1 VADLRYAER
10 DMAAEPCFT
19 HTTRFRSASI
29 EVKSL
34 ECASPADPVG
44 FQHEYEASRI
54 SLVRSGLF
62 GRVVRGASL
71 LADSS
76 QALLVNRGDVHRFV
90 YPVGGGNAC
99 TVLEPSRAT
108 LSALHRQFSTSAA
121 RFPVDQAS
129 TTRRVAQLHGSLL
142 QALEHGR
149 PADRL
154 ATEDLALQL
163 CSEVVNAA
171 TRDRRTARA
180 PQRAA
185 AERRQRQ
192 IVDQVRLELF
202 RRLQCPPT
210 LTELAGVADCSA
222 FHLSRLFTTYVGM
235 PMRSYLVRVRAGEA
249 ARRVLEGADDFAA
262 LALELGFYDHSH
274 FTNAFVAVWGVTP
287 SMFRESRRSIVRL
300 RATTSKRLARRSS

>member
-1 VADLRYAER
+1 
-10 DMAAEPCFT
+10 MAAEPCFT
-19 HTTRFRSASI
+19 HTTRFTSASI

-34 ECASPADPVG
+34 ECGSPADPVG

-76 QALLVNRGDVHRFV
+76 QALFVNRGDVHRFV
-90 YPVGGGNAC
+90 YPVDGGNAC
-99 TVLEPSRAT
+99 TVLEPSPTT
-108 LSALHRQFSTSAA
+108 LPGLHRQFSASAA

-129 TTRRVAQLHGSLL
+129 LTRRVAQLHGSLL
-142 QALEHGR
+142 QALEHSR
-149 PADRL
+149 AADQL
-154 ATEDLALQL
+154 AIEELALQL
-163 CSEVVNAA
+163 CSEVVSAA
-171 TRDRRTARA
+171 TLDRRTARA
-180 PQRAA
+180 PQRPA

-210 LTELAGVADCSA
+210 LTELAGLVGCSV
-222 FHLSRLFTTYVGM
+222 FHLSRLFTAYVGM
-235 PMRSYLVRVRAGEA
+235 PMRSYLVRMRAGEA
-249 ARRVLEGADDFAA
+249 ARRVIDGADDFAA

-287 SMFRESRRSIVRL
+287 SVFRESRRPIVRR
-300 RATTSKRLARRSS
+300 RASTSKRLTRSSS

>member
-1 VADLRYAER
+1 
-10 DMAAEPCFT
+10 MAAEPCFT
-19 HTTRFRSASI
+19 HTTRFHSASI

-34 ECASPADPVG
+34 ECGSPADTVG

-76 QALLVNRGDVHRFV
+76 QALFVNRGDVHRFV
-90 YPVGGGNAC
+90 YPIAGGNAC
-99 TVLEPSRAT
+99 TVLEPSRET
-108 LSALHRQFSTSAA
+108 LSALHRQFSASVS

-129 TTRRVAQLHGSLL
+129 MTRRVAQLHGSLL
-142 QALEHGR
+142 QAVEHRRAIG
-149 PADRL
+149 PL
-154 ATEDLALQL
+154 AIEELALQL
-163 CSEVVNAA
+163 CGEVVGTAA
-171 TRDRRTARA
+171 RDRRTAPS

-192 IVDQVRLELF
+192 IVDQARLELF
-202 RRLQCPPT
+202 RRLSCPPP
-210 LTELAGVADCSA
+210 LTELARLVGCSA
-222 FHLSRLFTTYVGM
+222 FHLSRLFTAQVGM
-235 PMRSYLVRVRAGEA
+235 PMRSYLVRVRVGEA
-249 ARRVLEGADDFAA
+249 ARRVMEGADDFAA

-287 SMFRESRRSIVRL
+287 SLFRSSRRP
-300 RATTSKRLARRSS
+300 ATALEG

>member
-1 VADLRYAER
+1 
-10 DMAAEPCFT
+10 MAAEPCFT

-29 EVKSL
+29 EVKFL
-34 ECASPADPVG
+34 ECGSPADAVG
-44 FQHEYEASRI
+44 FQHEYAASRI

-76 QALLVNRGDVHRFV
+76 QALFVNRGDVHRFV
-90 YPVGGGNAC
+90 YPVAGGNAC

-108 LSALHRQFSTSAA
+108 LSALHQQFSRSAA
-121 RFPVDQAS
+121 RFPVDQAP
-129 TTRRVAQLHGSLL
+129 TTRRVAQLHGSLVH
-142 QALEHGR
+142 ALEYRRAAGH
-149 PADRL
+149 L
-154 ATEDLALQL
+154 ATEELALQL
-163 CSEVVNAA
+163 CSEVVSAA
-171 TRDRRTARA
+171 TRDRRMVPT

-185 AERRQRQ
+185 VEKRQRQ

-202 RRLQCPPT
+202 RRLQSPPT
-210 LTELAGVADCSA
+210 LTELAGLVDCSA
-222 FHLSRLFTTYVGM
+222 FHLSRLFTTHVGM

-287 SMFRESRRSIVRL
+287 SVFRESRRPIPRPAQALPNVSRDHRRRL
-300 RATTSKRLARRSS
+300 